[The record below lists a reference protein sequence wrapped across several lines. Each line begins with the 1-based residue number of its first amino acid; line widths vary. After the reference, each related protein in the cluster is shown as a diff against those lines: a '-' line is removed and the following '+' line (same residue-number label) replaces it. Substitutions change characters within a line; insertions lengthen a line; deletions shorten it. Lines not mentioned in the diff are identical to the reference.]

1 MTGRFVEVVCSFDQ
15 VVPEIGRQKNI
26 SPIMV
31 RYAKYIWYV
40 RPYLDQESA
49 WHIML
54 GHSPIFVTNPVIST
68 QDMQMAEIG
77 RNLAW
82 LTFLA

>member
-31 RYAKYIWYV
+31 
-40 RPYLDQESA
+40 S
-49 WHIML
+49 
-54 GHSPIFVTNPVIST
+54 SPIFRPGEHSTHFVWLITNICYIPS
-68 QDMQMAEIG
+68 DLNAK
-77 RNLAW
+77 LANG
-82 LTFLA
+82 

>member
-31 RYAKYIWYV
+31 GWSIYRAGEHSTDSVLPITDIRYALSDFNAKNAN
-40 RPYLDQESA
+40 S
-49 WHIML
+49 
-54 GHSPIFVTNPVIST
+54 
-68 QDMQMAEIG
+68 
-77 RNLAW
+77 
-82 LTFLA
+82 

>member
-31 RYAKYIWYV
+31 
-40 RPYLDQESA
+40 
-49 WHIML
+49 
-54 GHSPIFVTNPVIST
+54 GSPIFRPGERSTRLALLITNIRYIPG
-68 QDMQMAEIG
+68 DLNAK
-77 RNLAW
+77 LANG
-82 LTFLA
+82 

>member
-31 RYAKYIWYV
+31 C
-40 RPYLDQESA
+40 
-49 WHIML
+49 
-54 GHSPIFVTNPVIST
+54 SPIFRPGERSTHIVLPTTNIPYIHS
-68 QDMQMAEIG
+68 DLNAKKANG
-77 RNLAW
+77 
-82 LTFLA
+82 